1 MALQDLFQCD
11 SNNEF
16 SVITS
21 SYVVIEDKVKLYDN
35 TVKNKVDLLKSKIL
49 NITNYFDQKS
59 SLTSTQST
67 YLTRAKDF
75 YDYLNQPK
83 FNTLVSVQLNYMDAF
98 KQSTFEFQSSYLE
111 YYMMAKQSER
121 YHCCLIEGYRS
132 AIRIFGSWITTGK
145 IMCGYDNTVKAFI
158 DEIDRIT
165 DYIENNEIT
174 QNMTYDE
181 VFNQRLKNASEK
193 KSDFIGKE
201 NIMYSSI
208 ASLNYDMQ
216 DLAFRLESVLQ
227 DIKLSIKVVGICNI
241 IFTADDQDLSLL
253 SSMSTQVA
261 SYSEQIDFNDPNNT
275 ESYGDL
281 YYRLRE
287 RVIASYVPPIV
298 LDFRK
303 YLKPDWSNFNQLIS
317 QAIVISLASAG
328 LLINCGVL
336 KKLGT

>member
-1 MALQDLFQCD
+1 MALQDLFQCN

-59 SLTSTQST
+59 SLTSEQST

-75 YDYLNQPK
+75 YDYLDQPK
-83 FNTLVSVQLNYMDAF
+83 FDALTSVQINYMDTF

-111 YYMMAKQSER
+111 YYMMAKQSQR

-145 IMCGYDNTVKAFI
+145 IMCGYDNAVKSFI

-165 DYIENNEIT
+165 DYIENNDT
-174 QNMTYDE
+174 TTDMSYDE

-208 ASLNYDMQ
+208 AALNYDMRA
-216 DLAFRLESVLQ
+216 LAFMLESVLQ
-227 DIKLSIKVVGICNI
+227 DIKLSIKLVGICNI
-241 IFTADDQDLSLL
+241 IFTADEQDIPLITNM
-253 SSMSTQVA
+253 SSQIA
-261 SYSEQIDFNDPNNT
+261 SYSERIDFSNPDNN

-281 YYRLRE
+281 YYRLKE
-287 RVIASYVPPIV
+287 RTIASYVPPIV

-303 YLKPDWSNFNQLIS
+303 HLKPDWSNFNQLIS
-317 QAIVISLASAG
+317 QAIVVSLASSG
-328 LLINCGVL
+328 LLINCGTL
-336 KKLGT
+336 KDLGT